1 MHLVVISN
9 YTINSSRLEIKI
21 HLLKLEFPR
30 VVEELLELFGVLVD
44 EQGDGRTLL
53 DAADHVVATPIL
65 RHRTVAERSRHR
77 PEEKN
82 CTVTPWYLGGGGG
95 DDRVQIDVPEF
106 SSSHENDLYSGLGT
120 VFKVNK

>member
-30 VVEELLELFGVLVD
+30 VVEELLELFGVLID

-53 DAADHVVATPIL
+53 DAADHVVAAPIL

-82 CTVTPWYLGGGGG
+82 CTVTLWYLGGGGETTG
-95 DDRVQIDVPEF
+95 FKSTFPNFRLHMIF
-106 SSSHENDLYSGLGT
+106 SAALERSL
-120 VFKVNK
+120 K